1 MATFIP
7 PKRGKVVAVLV
18 PPPAAPAGAEGLHG
32 VLRGSVIIPPGLDLT
47 APGLGRRAH
56 GCGTGHPTPVS
67 AVVLDTCALLW
78 LAQGEDMAP
87 GGCRGMLSR
96 LLCARARAEAGRSRL

>member
-32 VLRGSVIIPPGLDLT
+32 VLRDSVIIPPELDLT
-47 APGLGRRAH
+47 APGWGDE
-56 GCGTGHPTPVS
+56 PTD
-67 AVVLDTCALLW
+67 A
-78 LAQGEDMAP
+78 E
-87 GGCRGMLSR
+87 RGILHR
-96 LLCARARAEAGRSRL
+96 